1 MGTGKDAVSVRMAR
15 DIDRAIGDAPENM
28 GKDLATRGDPLPQ
41 NAGFETAGRVKVR
54 DGDNTSE

>member
-28 GKDLATRGDPLPQ
+28 GKYFATTVDLFARQ
-41 NAGFETAGRVKVR
+41 RE
-54 DGDNTSE
+54 